1 MPREF
6 KVTDA
11 RRGAAFGVRVVTDTE
26 EVAIVG
32 AFPDGSLQVH
42 LTEPFDDGR
51 ADAQLI
57 AFLAEELAVDPA
69 RVTIVAGAGGPN
81 KLISVEGV
89 SPAVVDAWLSR
100 WR

>member
-6 KVTDA
+6 EITDA
-11 RRGAAFGVRVVTDTE
+11 RRGAAFGVRVVTGAD

-32 AFPDGSLQVH
+32 MFPDGSLQIH
-42 LTEPFDDGR
+42 LTEPLDMGR

-57 AFLAEELAVDPA
+57 AFLAEQLAVDPS
-69 RVTIVAGAGGPN
+69 RVAIVAGAGGPN

-89 SPAVVDAWLSR
+89 SPATVDTWLSR